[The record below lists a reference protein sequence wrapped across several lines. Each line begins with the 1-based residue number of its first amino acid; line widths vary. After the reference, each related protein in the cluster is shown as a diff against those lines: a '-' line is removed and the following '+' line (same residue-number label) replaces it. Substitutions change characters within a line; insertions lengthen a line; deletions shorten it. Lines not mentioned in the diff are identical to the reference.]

1 MLDTFIKEP
10 FLGFSSESLG
20 FLKKLENK
28 KYNNKKW
35 FDENRN
41 IYEQFVKLPMRA
53 LIDNLAGELY
63 KIDSSIVVNYK
74 SIFRINRDVR
84 FSKNKEPYKNMSSA
98 SFCFDMVKKPE
109 IPQFY
114 FHISPSEF
122 LFAAGQY
129 STDPDKIKKIRKR
142 IATDFSG
149 FKKIITDKKLIK
161 EFGSICGEKLT
172 NLPRGYENLK
182 FDNRN
187 SNLIVLLKMKQYYF
201 YKSYK
206 PEIALSTEL
215 INLIINNITIT
226 HEFTKFLSDSVK

>member
-35 FDENRN
+35 FDENRS

-129 STDPDKIKKIRKR
+129 STDPDKLKKIRKR
-142 IATDFSG
+142 IESDFSS
-149 FKKIITDKKLIK
+149 FKKIIADKKLIK
-161 EFGSICGEKLT
+161 EFGAICGEKLT
-172 NLPRGYENLK
+172 NLPRGYEYLK
-182 FDNRN
+182 SDKKYELL
-187 SNLIVLLKMKQYYF
+187 SELIKMKQYYF
-201 YKSYK
+201 FKSYK
-206 PEIALSTEL
+206 PDLAMNPEFV
-215 INLIINNITIT
+215 NIITSNIKIT
-226 HEFTKFLSDSVK
+226 YDFTKFLSESIK